1 MEGTKLPLLIGG
13 FLLSWLGFVV
23 HNLADLPGQTLL
35 SPETLFPTVVYAVLF
50 ALWFTPARKGARWAT
65 LVWAL
70 LQLLGGAILSV
81 LPLGIL
87 PFDPAQTV
95 WHYLFHLVYGV
106 TQLPLL
112 LLAWRVS
119 RASLPGRSSDSPPH
133 HA

>member
-1 MEGTKLPLLIGG
+1 MRLPMTRWLPLLVGG

-35 SPETLFPTVVYAVLF
+35 SAETLYPTVVYALLL

-65 LVWAL
+65 LVWTL

-87 PFDPAQTV
+87 PFDPEQTV
-95 WHYLFHLVYGV
+95 RHYLFHLAYGV

-112 LLAWRVS
+112 LLAWRGRARVS
-119 RASLPGRSSDSPPH
+119 RAGRVP
-133 HA
+133 